1 MTARRAF
8 CFLIAALLMAGLAT
22 EAAAQDW
29 SGSGRVRGKVTGPD
43 GKPIVGAKVY
53 YRMVENAEAGP
64 PPFTTNKSGS
74 YSFLGL
80 KGGDWMVRVEADGY
94 QPWTSSVPVEV
105 FSTGVSDP
113 VDAQL
118 EPLPD
123 EVLTAIA
130 RDNARLNLKA
140 GDALSAKGDFA
151 GARVEYEKALAAVA
165 EADKP
170 IIFAAIGATYVNEAK
185 VDEAKRAYEQALA
198 IDPDHVESL
207 KGMCNIVAYQGD
219 MALAD
224 QLYARIPAAEPIH
237 PNILITM
244 AMGHFNQGDT
254 ETAKALLDRA
264 VRDAPQDA
272 LSHYYRGLTE
282 LSLGDNDAARADLE
296 CSLELA
302 PNHREAANARDF
314 IARLGG
320 GSGS

>member
-8 CFLIAALLMAGLAT
+8 CLLIAGLLVAGLAG

-29 SGSGRVRGKVTGPD
+29 SRSGRVRRKVTGPD
-43 GKPIVGAKVY
+43 AKPIAGAKVY
-53 YRMVENAEAGP
+53 YRMLENPEAGP

-80 KGGDWMVRVEADGY
+80 KGGAWIVGVEADGFK
-94 QPWTSSVPVEV
+94 PWTSPDPVEV

-118 EPLPD
+118 EPLPA
-123 EVLTAIA
+123 EVLAAIA
-130 RDNARLNLKA
+130 RDEASVNLKT
-140 GDALSAKGDFA
+140 GDALLAKGDFA

-165 EADKP
+165 DADKP

-207 KGMCNIVAYQGD
+207 KGMCNIVAYQGN
-219 MALAD
+219 MELAD
-224 QLYARIPAAEPIH
+224 QLYAHIPAAEPIH

-244 AMGHFNQGDT
+244 AMGHFNQGDI

-264 VRDAPQDA
+264 IRDAPQDA
-272 LSHYYRGLTE
+272 LAHYYRGLTE

-296 CSLELA
+296 RSLELD

-314 IARLGG
+314 VSQLGG
-320 GSGS
+320 KSGP